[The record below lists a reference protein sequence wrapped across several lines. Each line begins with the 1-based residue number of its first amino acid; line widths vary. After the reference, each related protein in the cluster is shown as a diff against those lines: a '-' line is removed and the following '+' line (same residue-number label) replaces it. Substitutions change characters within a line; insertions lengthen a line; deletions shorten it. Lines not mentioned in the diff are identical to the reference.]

1 MFVHCSPNPNVTR
14 YKRTAL
20 THAVMN
26 GSASVASFLLRRG
39 LDPDGADTSGNANLH
54 YACAYGWYHCAKLL
68 VDAGADVNAANEW
81 RLTPVKAGQSGQM
94 GGLVG
99 LDLRSSP
106 RLLKLPFAQAGY
118 KNHPTISA
126 DGPPCRKVH
135 YVHTYFRC

>member
-1 MFVHCSPNPNVTR
+1 MLFVHCSPNVTR

-81 RLTPVKAGQSGQM
+81 RLTPVKAGPSGQM
-94 GGLVG
+94 GGWVG
-99 LDLRSSP
+99 LVFRSSP
-106 RLLKLPFAQAGY
+106 GL
-118 KNHPTISA
+118 SA
-126 DGPPCRKVH
+126 A
-135 YVHTYFRC
+135 